1 MKDIKK
7 YSVRLVKE
15 DKMEYTQDKIQSP
28 LAGAELLNKVFQMDS
43 QPTEIFV
50 MLALDTKKQ
59 PIGCFL
65 ISQGCINMTVV
76 SPRDVFQRAL
86 LVNAHSVIVAHN
98 HPSGDINPSREDKK
112 LTDSLKKAGD
122 ILGIEVLDNLVIGE
136 NGNYY
141 SFLSNGEL

>member
-1 MKDIKK
+1 MQNIQK

-15 DKMEYTQDKIQSP
+15 QEMEYTQDKIQSP
-28 LAGAELLNKVFQMDS
+28 SAGAKLLNQVFQMDS
-43 QPTEIFV
+43 QPAEIFV

-86 LVNAHSVIVAHN
+86 LTNAHSIIVAHN
-98 HPSGDINPSREDKK
+98 HPSGDTKPSMEDRK
-112 LTDSLKKAGD
+112 LTDSLRKAGD
-122 ILGIEVLDNLVIGE
+122 ILGVEVIDSLVIGE
-136 NGNYY
+136 NGKYY
-141 SFLSNGEL
+141 SFLESGDL

>member
-28 LAGAELLNKVFQMDS
+28 SAGAELLNKVFQMDS

-86 LVNAHSVIVAHN
+86 LINAHSIIVAHN
-98 HPSGDINPSREDKK
+98 HPSGDINPSSNDVEVTKTLREVGKS
-112 LTDSLKKAGD
+112 LEVPVVDSL
-122 ILGIEVLDNLVIGE
+122 IIGE
-136 NGNYY
+136 NGNYF
-141 SFLSNGEL
+141 SFEEMGM

>member
-28 LAGAELLNKVFQMDS
+28 SAGAELLNKVFQMDS
-43 QPTEIFV
+43 QPSEIFV

-65 ISQGCINMTVV
+65 ISQGCINMTIT

-86 LVNAHSVIVAHN
+86 LINAHSIIVAHN
-98 HPSGDINPSREDKK
+98 HPSGDINPSSEDKK

-122 ILGIEVLDNLVIGE
+122 ILGVEVLDSLVIGE
-136 NGNYY
+136 SGNYY